1 MRNKLLLLTFFA
13 SSLFANMGALLIVP
27 RDAAVVIGLCS
38 GLSAISTGIT
48 IDSTDPALD
57 GRSYRFRDTDPFV
70 GGLIGV
76 QNAYYRLSLSYDIND
91 YSDIKLQRYLLGF
104 DFKTGD
110 KNGVKPIAGF
120 GVGVAE
126 SRYKIGA
133 KSIDQSNGLLAFR
146 GGAQYRIDRH
156 NTLEFLL
163 EYSRMLDSGG
173 SDYYDGADFTTYRI
187 EEQHAIMFH
196 AGYNFTFK

>member
-1 MRNKLLLLTFFA
+1 MRNKLLLLTFFT
-13 SSLFANMGALLIVP
+13 SSLFANMGAVLIVP
-27 RDAAVVIGLCS
+27 RDAAVVIGLYS
-38 GLSAISTGIT
+38 GLSAISTDIT

-57 GRSYRFRDTDPFV
+57 GRSYRFRNTDPFI

-104 DFKTGD
+104 DFKIGTQ
-110 KNGVKPIAGF
+110 NAFRPMAGF

-126 SRYKIGA
+126 SRYKAGG
-133 KSIDQSNGLLAFR
+133 KSIDQSSGLLVFR
-146 GGAQYRIDRH
+146 GGMEYRIDKD

-163 EYSRMLDSGG
+163 EYSHMLDSGG
-173 SDYYDGADFTTYRI
+173 SNYYDGADFTSYKI
-187 EEQHAIMFH
+187 EEQHAIMFR
-196 AGYNFTFK
+196 AGYNFEY